1 MALDDLGCCGSCG
14 APSCFALLHDAPFA
28 RLARTARASGG
39 QPTASALGQRRCRLG
54 PRHAG
59 AAIYR
64 TLPTSVATSVGPRR
78 PWCRSARDWPRG
90 RGRSFGR
97 LQPSE
102 RTGRC
107 HGGSYGRHC
116 CINLASSQIRFLQ
129 VNPASSLDDL
139 ESPGL
144 SIRLRRAAMV
154 RACCLCKPGISQGCW
169 LGWSLVRVGR
179 IAFEKDIIKWNFC
192 PRSRVQCPHTAFPAV
207 CIRIK
212 TVPGSYE
219 AFACREVD
227 TRARRPI
234 TCHHCPIFGEA
245 RHLA

>member
-1 MALDDLGCCGSCG
+1 MAFALNALYPGGGSCPQVRAQRQERPMALDDLGCCGSCG

-139 ESPGL
+139 ESRLIDSTPRRHGASLL
-144 SIRLRRAAMV
+144 SV
-154 RACCLCKPGISQGCW
+154 
-169 LGWSLVRVGR
+169 
-179 IAFEKDIIKWNFC
+179 
-192 PRSRVQCPHTAFPAV
+192 
-207 CIRIK
+207 
-212 TVPGSYE
+212 
-219 AFACREVD
+219 
-227 TRARRPI
+227 
-234 TCHHCPIFGEA
+234 
-245 RHLA
+245 

>member
-116 CINLASSQIRFLQ
+116 CINLASSQIKGFQ
-129 VNPASSLDDL
+129 VDPGSTIVRSARLRCSVDRQTSISVARASLLSVTSSL
-139 ESPGL
+139 
-144 SIRLRRAAMV
+144 
-154 RACCLCKPGISQGCW
+154 GC
-169 LGWSLVRVGR
+169 
-179 IAFEKDIIKWNFC
+179 
-192 PRSRVQCPHTAFPAV
+192 PAV
-207 CIRIK
+207 
-212 TVPGSYE
+212 VGLVY
-219 AFACREVD
+219 RES
-227 TRARRPI
+227 
-234 TCHHCPIFGEA
+234 G
-245 RHLA
+245 